1 MSILTKWLSRRS
13 IPHEVLPSKNLL
25 LKADEVSISRDRN
38 GTLGICFCFG
48 ERWKNQ
54 ALLVDLSDEQAA
66 FITRALN
73 RDRWPEGASFVA
85 PGVK

>member
-54 ALLVDLSDEQAA
+54 ALLVDLSDEQAS
-66 FITRALN
+66 FIAHVLASKT
-73 RDRWPEGASFVA
+73 WPEGASLCT